1 VAELTILQQ
10 EKYKFFEAMRSL
22 ELPVTIRSPR
32 YDELPDNERTRQ
44 KLIER
49 EGANIVEGFTLR
61 QNPSSD
67 HPFKI
72 YAEINID
79 NVNLWAL
86 FKALTLEFPEEV
98 CLVYRHIDDEPSF
111 SRYMGK
117 SELMDQIQPFEFEL
131 TRDGFLEFGII
142 YQDEKSLQEIYIK
155 KAKYIQY
162 WGMNEAAFRKTLA
175 DFEIYEVEDL
185 NFIDEYPLATESLG
199 SHFPEAIETNHIL
212 EQLKN
217 RCS

>member
-1 VAELTILQQ
+1 
-10 EKYKFFEAMRSL
+10 MRSL
-22 ELPVTIRSPR
+22 ELPVTIRTPR
-32 YDELPDNERTRQ
+32 QDELPDDERTRQ
-44 KLIER
+44 KLMER
-49 EGANIVEGFTLR
+49 EAANIVQGFTLR
-61 QNPSSD
+61 QNLSND

-72 YAEINID
+72 YAEINVD

-111 SRYMGK
+111 GRYMGK

-162 WGMNEAAFRKTLA
+162 WGMNEAAFRKTLT
-175 DFEIYEVEDL
+175 DFEIYEIEDL

-199 SHFPEAIETNHIL
+199 SHFPEAIETMNLL
-212 EQLKN
+212 EQLKD